1 MRFEFERKSTASDPL
16 GSEDR
21 RAGAAESV
29 ENSASTAGAIFHS
42 VRHEPNRLCGRM
54 RFQVIHPAGTESV
67 GTGIMPDVRPRSAMT
82 AQFNVVQVGRVPHPK
97 HADQLVLA
105 SVE

>member
-1 MRFEFERKSTASDPL
+1 MRFEFQRKSTASDPL

-29 ENSASTAGAIFHS
+29 ENSASTAGAILHS
-42 VRHEPNRLCGRM
+42 VGHEPNRLCGRM
-54 RFQVIHPAGTESV
+54 CFQIVHPAGTKSV

-82 AQFNVVQVGRVPHPK
+82 AQFNVVQVGRVLHPK